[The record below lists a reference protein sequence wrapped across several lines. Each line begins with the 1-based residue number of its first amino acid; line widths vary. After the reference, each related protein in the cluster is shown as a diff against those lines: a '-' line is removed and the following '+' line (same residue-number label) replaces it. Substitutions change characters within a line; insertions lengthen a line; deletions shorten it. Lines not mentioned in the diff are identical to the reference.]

1 MDNYND
7 YNFADIIKFILSH
20 EISEEY
26 KQKKQQLF
34 NKHHLSDFDGRQ
46 SILFF
51 DSVADYE
58 NFISKFH
65 FQKYVTE
72 IYRNQ
77 DEICLLLDPGFFLW
91 IYILL

>member
-7 YNFADIIKFILSH
+7 RNFADIIKFILSH

-46 SILFF
+46 SILFL
-51 DSVADYE
+51 
-58 NFISKFH
+58 I
-65 FQKYVTE
+65 Q
-72 IYRNQ
+72 
-77 DEICLLLDPGFFLW
+77 
-91 IYILL
+91 

>member
-1 MDNYND
+1 MANYEN
-7 YNFADIIKFILSH
+7 YNFADIIKFILNH

-51 DSVADYE
+51 DSVTDYE
-58 NFISKFH
+58 NFILRYKKLRQRIF
-65 FQKYVTE
+65 
-72 IYRNQ
+72 
-77 DEICLLLDPGFFLW
+77 
-91 IYILL
+91 

>member
-1 MDNYND
+1 MTNYEN

-26 KQKKQQLF
+26 KQKKQRLF
-34 NKHHLSDFDGRQ
+34 NKHRLSDFDGRQ

-58 NFISKFH
+58 NFISKFR

>member
-7 YNFADIIKFILSH
+7 YNFADILEFILNYK
-20 EISEEY
+20 ISKKY

-34 NKHHLSDFDGRQ
+34 QKHHLDDFCGRQ

-51 DSVADYE
+51 DSVTDYDD
-58 NFISKFH
+58 FISKYH

-77 DEICLLLDPGFFLW
+77 DEICLLLDSGFLLW

>member
-7 YNFADIIKFILSH
+7 RNFADIIKFILSH

-34 NKHHLSDFDGRQ
+34 QKHHLDDFCGRQ

-51 DSVADYE
+51 DSVTDYDD
-58 NFISKFH
+58 FISKYH

-77 DEICLLLDPGFFLW
+77 DEICLLLDSGFLLW